1 MAFRDMSSRQKKQ
14 ALRVVQISRGFAQSL
29 LLRPSPL
36 EIEREFVERG
46 KKYNLRVF
54 WLLIRETIYQANNH
68 DLGVKSAA
76 LTYSFIL
83 ALGPLLATAFF
94 FFQQFGGLEKLI
106 EETMVPLIS
115 SYFSEAAGEQLKSY
129 LLGFV
134 HNFKPALLGSVAIG
148 TFLIT
153 VIGLLY
159 GIEKAFND
167 IFASPT
173 KRPLWRQVLN
183 YWTLLSI
190 TPFVITF
197 STSKTAEIFSK
208 MPSVNGFIEKLAVLG
223 HIFSFGVLTLGF
235 AALFLILPNRAL
247 PLKGLLMG
255 GALTAILFK
264 FLQYIN
270 VFLTKNIFTNTT
282 ANALYGTAP
291 IIAVAFFFWI
301 RLVWAVLLLGA
312 CFAVAVSNFEEIAN
326 ADADDA
332 APVDSMFFCA
342 GVFAAVCD
350 DYRSSGN
357 GVSVSRI
364 SSTTGIAIP
373 IVEKWVKWLEKR
385 RVVFSSASNLGACFY
400 PTHYGLS
407 LENNP
412 KVFLEKILFFRFA
425 KEQFADD
432 SDGPFLMRIEAM
444 LRSAVKE

>member
-1 MAFRDMSSRQKKQ
+1 MAFRDLSSRQKNR
-14 ALRVVQISRGFAQSL
+14 ALRVVQVFRNFFQNL
-29 LLRPSPL
+29 LLRPTPL
-36 EIEREFVERG
+36 EIEKEFVERG
-46 KKYNLRVF
+46 KKYSLRVF
-54 WLLIRETIYQANNH
+54 WLLVRETIHQANNH
-68 DLGVKSAA
+68 DLGVKSGA

-115 SYFSEAAGEQLKSY
+115 SYFSDAAGEQLESY
-129 LLGFV
+129 LMNFV
-134 HNFKPALLGSVAIG
+134 RNFKPALLGSVAIG
-148 TFLIT
+148 TFLLT
-153 VIGLLY
+153 VVGLLY

-197 STSKTAEIFSK
+197 STSKTAEIFNK
-208 MPSVNGFIEKLAVLG
+208 MPSVNALAEKLAILG

-235 AALFLILPNRAL
+235 AALFLILPNRSL

-270 VFLTKNIFTNTT
+270 VFLTKNIFANTT

-301 RLVWAVLLLGA
+301 RLVWLVLLIGA

-326 ADADDA
+326 ADAEDA

-350 DYRSSGN
+350 DYRSSGS

-364 SSTTGIAIP
+364 SGATGIAIP
-373 IVEKWVKWLEKR
+373 VVEKWVKWLEKR
-385 RVVFSSASNLGACFY
+385 RVVFSSTSNIGACFY
-400 PTHYGLS
+400 PTHFGLS
-407 LENNP
+407 LEKEP
-412 KVFLEKILFFRFA
+412 RMFLEKILFFRFA
-425 KEQFADD
+425 QEHYADD
-432 SDGPFLMRIEAM
+432 SDGPFLNRIEAM